1 MSVTHRSLSVAI
13 ETPFGS
19 IDPSTGLPDNS
30 GLTYVSIPCERDP
43 IIIYGDPVVSERSD
57 ARDGTYGLPPEPD
70 TVWSGGYRVRR
81 RTGQVTLRLDLT
93 TIGASGT
100 NYDFGGGYLGA
111 LLGAGFQSSIP
122 SYGSD
127 NITAITNVN
136 TFTPTDNTKY
146 DNGRLIGVSLNG
158 RAEYSAVTDSDVSG
172 DVTVSPAFSS
182 AFTGTPTALLMQTWF
197 PPQRAALGDT
207 RYSVS
212 FKVEGVDFLSYAY
225 GCKLES
231 LSLSLDNG
239 RVMADLTYQAA
250 LIQDDHGS
258 ASGPAE
264 PAYNSGAPCFFRGSY
279 VVVSST
285 SPTSLTDATT
295 GDTLARTALD
305 CEDFTLTVTNTLTPK
320 GHSNSILAMSDM
332 EVSDVD
338 VELSLTLSSPNTNLN
353 SDFFNRT
360 CRQVLVGFGP
370 LALGQGGAF
379 MLPAAYLTADPSKYD
394 VSGNDIVRQTLTYK
408 ASRFGG
414 DVNDGQTS
422 YNTPFRLALVRGS

>member
-1 MSVTHRSLSVAI
+1 MSVTHRSLSVAV
-13 ETPFGS
+13 ESSFGS
-19 IDPSTGLPDNS
+19 LGSSTGLPDNS

-43 IIIYGDPVVSERSD
+43 IIIYGDPVVSERND

-70 TVWSGGYRVRR
+70 TVWASGSRVRR

-93 TIGASGT
+93 TVGSGSLT
-100 NYDFGGGYLGA
+100 YNGNYLGYLLGGGFKSVA
-111 LLGAGFQSSIP
+111 LLT
-122 SYGSD
+122 GSD
-127 NITAITNVN
+127 TVSAITNVN
-136 TFTPTDNTKY
+136 TFTPTTASTNY
-146 DNGRLIGVSLNG
+146 ISGGLIGVDING
-158 RAEYSAVTDSDVSG
+158 RAEYSAVTDNDVAG

-182 AFTGTPTALLMQTWF
+182 GFTGTPTTRIMQNWF
-197 PPQRAALGDT
+197 PAQRGDLGDVT
-207 RYSVS
+207 HSLS

-250 LIQDDHGS
+250 IIQDDHGS
-258 ASGPAE
+258 ASGPVE
-264 PAYNSGAPCFFRGSY
+264 PVYNSGAPCFFRGSY

-285 SPTSLTDATT
+285 SPTSLTDAST
-295 GDTLARTALD
+295 GDTLARTELD

-338 VELSLTLSSPNTNLN
+338 VELTLTLSSAEATLN
-353 SDFFNRT
+353 DDFFNRT
-360 CRQVLVGFGP
+360 LRQVLVGFGP
-370 LALGQGGAF
+370 LAAGQGGAF
-379 MLPAAYLTADPSKYD
+379 MLSAAYLTADPSKYD
-394 VSGNDIVRQTLTYK
+394 VGGNDIVRQTLTYK

-414 DVNDGQTS
+414 DIADTNEA
-422 YNTPFRLALVRGS
+422 YNTPFRLALGKGS

>member
-1 MSVTHRSLSVAI
+1 MSVTHRSLSVAV
-13 ETPFGS
+13 ESSFGS
-19 IDPSTGLPDNS
+19 LGSSTGLPDNS

-43 IIIYGDPVVSERSD
+43 IIIYGDPVVSERND

-70 TVWSGGYRVRR
+70 TVWSSGYRVRR

-93 TIGASGT
+93 TVGSSSAT
-100 NYDFGGGYLGA
+100 YNANYLGYLLGGGFKSVA
-111 LLGAGFQSSIP
+111 LLT
-122 SYGSD
+122 GSD
-127 NITAITNVN
+127 TVSAITNVN
-136 TFTPTDNTKY
+136 TFTPTTASTNY
-146 DNGRLIGVSLNG
+146 VSGGLIGVDING
-158 RAEYSAVTDSDVSG
+158 RAEYSAVTDNDVAG

-182 AFTGTPTALLMQTWF
+182 GFTGTPTTRIMQNWF
-197 PPQRAALGDT
+197 PAQRGDLGDVT
-207 RYSVS
+207 HSLS

-250 LIQDDHGS
+250 IIQDDHGS
-258 ASGPAE
+258 ASGPVE
-264 PAYNSGAPCFFRGSY
+264 PVYNSGAPCFFRGSY

-285 SPTSLTDATT
+285 SPTSLTDAST
-295 GDTLARTALD
+295 GDTLARTELD

-338 VELSLTLSSPNTNLN
+338 VELTLTLSSPETSLN
-353 SDFFNRT
+353 DDFFNRT
-360 CRQVLVGFGP
+360 LRQVLVGFGP
-370 LALGQGGAF
+370 LAAGEGGAF
-379 MLPAAYLTADPSKYD
+379 MIPAAYLTADPSKYD
-394 VSGNDIVRQTLTYK
+394 VGGNDIVRQTLTYK

-414 DVNDGQTS
+414 DIADSNTA
-422 YNTPFRLALVRGS
+422 YNTPFRLALGKGS

>member
-1 MSVTHRSLSVAI
+1 MSVTHRSLSVAV
-13 ETPFGS
+13 ESSFGS
-19 IDPSTGLPDNS
+19 LGSSTGLPDNS

-43 IIIYGDPVVSERSD
+43 IIIYGDPVVSERND

-70 TVWSGGYRVRR
+70 TVWASGSRVRR

-93 TIGASGT
+93 TVGSSSVTYNG
-100 NYDFGGGYLGA
+100 NYLGYLLGGGFKSVA
-111 LLGAGFQSSIP
+111 LLT
-122 SYGSD
+122 GSD
-127 NITAITNVN
+127 TVSAITDFN
-136 TFTPTDNTKY
+136 TFTPTTASTNY
-146 DNGRLIGVSLNG
+146 ISGGLIGVDING
-158 RAEYSAVTDSDVSG
+158 RAEYSAVTDNDVAG

-182 AFTGTPTALLMQTWF
+182 GFTGTPTTRIMQNWF
-197 PPQRAALGDT
+197 PAQRGDLGDVT
-207 RYSVS
+207 HSLS

-250 LIQDDHGS
+250 IIQDDHGS
-258 ASGPAE
+258 ASGPVE
-264 PAYNSGAPCFFRGSY
+264 PVYNSGAPCFFRGSY

-285 SPTSLTDATT
+285 SPTSLTDAST
-295 GDTLARTALD
+295 GDTLARTELD

-338 VELSLTLSSPNTNLN
+338 VELTLTLSSPETSLN
-353 SDFFNRT
+353 NDFFNRT
-360 CRQVLVGFGP
+360 LRQVLVGFGP
-370 LALGQGGAF
+370 LAAGQGGAF

-394 VSGNDIVRQTLTYK
+394 VGGNDIVRQTLTYK

-414 DVNDGQTS
+414 DIADTNEA
-422 YNTPFRLALVRGS
+422 YNTPFRLALGKGS